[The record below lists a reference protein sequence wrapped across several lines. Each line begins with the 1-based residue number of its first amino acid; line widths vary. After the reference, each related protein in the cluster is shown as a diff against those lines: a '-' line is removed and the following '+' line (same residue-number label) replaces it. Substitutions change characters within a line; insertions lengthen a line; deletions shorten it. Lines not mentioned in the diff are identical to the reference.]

1 MPHHYLYGVVVGACS
16 TVQIRPLL
24 LIRGRSLT
32 TKPKCLA
39 QKIKLPVTLSGKKEP
54 LACIAVRRVFTL
66 AIQSMPSRR
75 TVLAIARTKRKW
87 YWPLLRLGK
96 NLRYEDKF
104 QAIIPKTA
112 KSETRGN
119 QDETL
124 TPAVT
129 VKDSTPLRME
139 YCGRAWGIGWIG
151 RPEILLRS
159 RG

>member
-1 MPHHYLYGVVVGACS
+1 
-16 TVQIRPLL
+16 
-24 LIRGRSLT
+24 
-32 TKPKCLA
+32 
-39 QKIKLPVTLSGKKEP
+39 
-54 LACIAVRRVFTL
+54 
-66 AIQSMPSRR
+66 
-75 TVLAIARTKRKW
+75 
-87 YWPLLRLGK
+87 LRLGK

-139 YCGRAWGIGWIG
+139 YCGRA
-151 RPEILLRS
+151 
-159 RG
+159 